1 MLVIET
7 SAEPLKATEPLTS
20 PLKLIDLEFLSVV
33 DVLALPFNAP
43 TKLSAVT
50 DAIAPVIVPE
60 SVKLLNSGE
69 SVVFID

>member
-50 DAIAPVIVPE
+50 DVAPVIVPR
-60 SVKLLNSGE
+60 VLNY
-69 SVVFID
+69 